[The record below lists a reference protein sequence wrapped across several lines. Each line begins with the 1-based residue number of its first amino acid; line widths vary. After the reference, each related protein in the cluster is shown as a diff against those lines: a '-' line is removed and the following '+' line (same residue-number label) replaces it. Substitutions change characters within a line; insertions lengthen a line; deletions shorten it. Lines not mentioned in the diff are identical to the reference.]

1 MSTRK
6 LLLIIVQVCPVVVI
20 WVFRRI
26 SLNQV
31 SKVMSFYWCV
41 DEIQDLQNLMR
52 QESHVESQF
61 VSHQQWSDI
70 AEDDN
75 ILEVHESHFVALN
88 RTFLNQIKT
97 S

>member
-1 MSTRK
+1 
-6 LLLIIVQVCPVVVI
+6 
-20 WVFRRI
+20 
-26 SLNQV
+26 
-31 SKVMSFYWCV
+31 MSFYWCV

-75 ILEVHESHFVALN
+75 ILKVRESHFVALN
-88 RTFLNQIKT
+88 RTFLNQSKT
-97 S
+97 SSLKCKKDEFVRLQLVGTA

>member
-1 MSTRK
+1 
-6 LLLIIVQVCPVVVI
+6 
-20 WVFRRI
+20 
-26 SLNQV
+26 
-31 SKVMSFYWCV
+31 MSFYWCV
-41 DEIQDLQNLMR
+41 DEFQDLQNLMR

-70 AEDDN
+70 AEGDN
-75 ILEVHESHFVALN
+75 ILKVHESHFVALN